1 MTWQQHGEDA
11 FPFTSIQ
18 QIGDL
23 INCANY
29 RGITILS
36 IPGKVLNRIIL
47 HRIKELVIIQLHWAS
62 QRIDPVLTEI
72 LCDHRARM
80 EEDAVNFYLASS
92 NLGFG
97 HLDLSA
103 STIKV
108 TWHYS
113 TIPINRWMRI

>member
-80 EEDAVNFYLASS
+80 DDSFLLYNLKYSS
-92 NLGFG
+92 RKGAQKRVQRRRCQFL
-97 HLDLSA
+97 
-103 STIKV
+103 
-108 TWHYS
+108 
-113 TIPINRWMRI
+113 PC